1 MAMSK
6 GVKIFNP
13 SSLFCDN
20 DNCSQRDSKHEY
32 FRDEHHLSEAG
43 SERVASALI
52 DFMKKE

>member
-1 MAMSK
+1 MSK